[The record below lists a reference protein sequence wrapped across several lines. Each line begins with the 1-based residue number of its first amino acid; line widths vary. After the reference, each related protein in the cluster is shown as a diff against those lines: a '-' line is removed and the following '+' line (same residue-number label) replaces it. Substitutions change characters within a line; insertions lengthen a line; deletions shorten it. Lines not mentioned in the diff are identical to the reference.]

1 MHRGNKDLHAK
12 PKFWRAIDGRL
23 KKRQEIGPPALPETD
38 PTMNE
43 TANLAILVVA
53 AGRGTRVGGGIPKQ
67 YRPLAGKP
75 LLAHTLFALLKAAPA
90 ARVLA
95 AIHPDDMAL
104 YRQALTGLPQDFLK
118 RLLPPAYGG
127 ETRQIS
133 VLNGLDALQALAA
146 PEIVLIHDGARPFP
160 SHALIVRAH
169 DAAVAHGA
177 AVPGLALTDTVK
189 QIDREGR
196 IVATPPRERLRTVQ
210 TPQAFRFDLI
220 LAAHRKAAAAGQQG
234 LTDDAAIVE
243 WAGHPVYVFEG
254 EQENMK
260 ITTADDI
267 ALAEAKLARSL
278 EDVRMGQGYDVH
290 AFGPGDH
297 VWLGGVKIP
306 HDHGLVGHSDAD
318 VLSHAITDAIFGAL
332 GDGDIGSHFPPS
344 DSKWRGAASSI
355 FLAAAV
361 DHLRKRGGMLA
372 HVDATL
378 VCERPK
384 IGPHREAIRKN
395 LAEIMGISL
404 DRVAVKATTS
414 EQLGFTGR
422 EEGMAALAI
431 ATVRLPL

>member
-1 MHRGNKDLHAK
+1 
-12 PKFWRAIDGRL
+12 
-23 KKRQEIGPPALPETD
+23 
-38 PTMNE
+38 
-43 TANLAILVVA
+43 VVA
-53 AGRGTRVGGGIPKQ
+53 AGRGTRAGGGIPKQ

-75 LLAHTLFALLKAAPA
+75 LLAHTLFALLKAAPE
-90 ARVLA
+90 ARMLA
-95 AIHPDDMAL
+95 AIHADDLVL
-104 YRQALTGLPQDFLK
+104 YRQALADLPPDFVK

-133 VLNGLDALQALAA
+133 VLNGLEALADRPPA
-146 PEIVLIHDGARPFP
+146 IVLIHDGARPFP
-160 SHALIVRAH
+160 SHALIARAC

-189 QIDREGR
+189 QIDAAGR
-196 IVATPPRERLRTVQ
+196 IVATPPRDRLRTVQ

-220 LAAHRKAAAAGQQG
+220 LAAHRKAAAAGQAG
-234 LTDDAAIVE
+234 LTDDAAIAE

-267 ALAEAKLARSL
+267 ALAEAKLARTL
-278 EDVRMGQGYDVH
+278 DDVRMGQGYDVH

-344 DSKWRGAASSI
+344 DPQWRGAASSI

-414 EQLGFTGR
+414 ERLGFTGR
-422 EEGMAALAI
+422 EEGMAAFAI